1 MLEIFPKTRLYTK
14 VVGGQMQRSLCEL
27 VCCVKIAH
35 HLQGVSQNETFA
47 VSDKAFFLT
56 FAQAVITIE

>member
-1 MLEIFPKTRLYTK
+1 
-14 VVGGQMQRSLCEL
+14 MQRSLCEL

-35 HLQGVSQNETFA
+35 HLQGVSQNETLA